1 MATNEKE
8 RGVPN
13 GRYKKLESELRTE
26 LIAAQERLQ
35 QARFPTLVV
44 LGGFAGA
51 GTSEASNALR
61 QWMDARGIAVCAF
74 EPPSAEERERP
85 EYWRYWLSLPPKGTI
100 GIYLSGWY
108 DRPLRDL
115 AHGRSD
121 EAAFDR
127 AADRIAAF
135 ENALVVDGA
144 LLIKLW
150 IHLDQDA
157 RQQRIANLEQN
168 PLTRWRVNSDAREGL
183 EHYDE
188 FKRAADRLL
197 QKTDNRGARWQV
209 VDGSDPHCTL
219 AVGHA
224 ARDAIRQRL
233 DKKKS
238 RPKLVESD
246 WLSAPNVLTQLD
258 MEQRVSKKEYQALL
272 ERYQGRLY
280 RLTQQARRKGVSTVL
295 VFEGADAA
303 GKGGIIQRLT
313 AALDPSIY
321 QITQIA
327 APTEEEHAQHYLWR
341 FWRPL
346 PRAGRMVIFDR
357 SWYGRVLVERVEGF
371 ADEAAWQRA
380 YGEINDFEEQLTDH
394 GAVVAK
400 YWIHID
406 KDEQLRRFKARQV
419 TPHKRWKITDEDW
432 RNREKWDEYEVA
444 VDDMVAR
451 THTPAAP
458 WTLVE
463 GNDKRFARLK
473 VIETFCQQL
482 EQALASG

>member
-1 MATNEKE
+1 MATNELE

-13 GRYKKLESELRTE
+13 GRYKKLEAELRTE
-26 LIAAQERLQ
+26 LIAAQEQLL
-35 QARFPTLVV
+35 QARFPTLIV
-44 LGGFAGA
+44 LGGCAGA
-51 GTSEASNALR
+51 GTSSAGNALR
-61 QWMDARGIAVCAF
+61 QWTDSHGIAVCAF

-100 GIYLSGWY
+100 GIYLNGWY

-121 EAAFDR
+121 EAAFKRDVGG
-127 AADRIAAF
+127 IAAF
-135 ENALVVDGA
+135 ENELVVDGA

-150 IHLDQDA
+150 IHLDKEA
-157 RQQRIANLEQN
+157 RQQRIADLEQN
-168 PLTRWRVNSDAREGL
+168 PLTRWRVNADAREGL
-183 EHYDE
+183 KYYDE

-197 QKTDNRGARWQV
+197 QKTDNRGACWQV
-209 VDGSDPHCTL
+209 IDGSDPHYTL

-224 ARDAIRQRL
+224 VRDAIRQRL
-233 DKKKS
+233 GKKKS
-238 RPKLVESD
+238 RPQLVESD
-246 WLSAPNVLTQLD
+246 WPPAPNVLTSLD

-303 GKGGIIQRLT
+303 GKGGVIQRLT
-313 AALDPSIY
+313 DALDARIY
-321 QITQIA
+321 QIIQVA

-341 FWRPL
+341 FWHHL
-346 PRAGRMVIFDR
+346 PRTGRTVIFDR

-371 ADEAAWQRA
+371 ADEAAWKRA
-380 YGEINDFEEQLTDH
+380 YSEINDFEEQLIDH
-394 GAVVAK
+394 GMVVAK

-406 KDEQLRRFKARQV
+406 KDEQLRRFESRQA

-432 RNREKWDEYEVA
+432 RNREKWDEYEAA

-458 WTLVE
+458 WILVE

-473 VIETFCQQL
+473 VIEALCQQL

>member
-1 MATNEKE
+1 MATNELE
-8 RGVPN
+8 RSVPPS
-13 GRYKKLESELRTE
+13 RYKKLEAELRPE
-26 LIAAQERLQ
+26 LLAAQERLH
-35 QARFPTLVV
+35 QARFPTLIV

-51 GTSEASNALR
+51 GTSEASNVLR
-61 QWMDARGIAVCAF
+61 QWMNSRRIAVCAF

-100 GIYLSGWY
+100 GIYLNGWY

-115 AHGRSD
+115 AHGHSD

-127 AADRIAAF
+127 DSEHIAAF

-150 IHLDQDA
+150 IHLDKEA
-157 RQQRIANLEQN
+157 RQKRIAALERN
-168 PLTRWRVNSDAREGL
+168 PLTRWRVTAGTKEGWKY
-183 EHYDE
+183 YDE

-197 QKTDNRGARWQV
+197 HKTNASGARWQV
-209 VDGSDPHCTL
+209 VESSDPHYML
-219 AVGHA
+219 VVARAV
-224 ARDAIRQRL
+224 RDAIRRHLAQ
-233 DKKKS
+233 KS
-238 RPKLVESD
+238 RPKCVGSD
-246 WLSAPNVLTQLD
+246 WPRAPNVLTQLD
-258 MEQRVSKKEYQALL
+258 MEKRVPKKEYQALL
-272 ERYQGRLY
+272 ERCQGRLY

-303 GKGGIIQRLT
+303 GKGGVIQRLT
-313 AALDPSIY
+313 VALDACIY
-321 QITQIA
+321 QIIQVT
-327 APTEEEHAQHYLWR
+327 APTDEEHTQHYLWR
-341 FWRPL
+341 FWRHL
-346 PRAGRMVIFDR
+346 PRAGRVAIFDR

-380 YGEINDFEEQLTDH
+380 YGEINNFEDQLIDH
-394 GAVVAK
+394 GMVVAK

-406 KDEQLRRFKARQV
+406 KDEQLRRFKARQA
-419 TPHKRWKITDEDW
+419 TPHKCWKITDEDW
-432 RNREKWDEYEVA
+432 RNREKWDDYEAA

-463 GNDKRFARLK
+463 GTDKRFARLK
-473 VIETFCQQL
+473 VLETLCQRL

>member
-1 MATNEKE
+1 MATNELE

-13 GRYKKLESELRTE
+13 GRYKKLEAELRTE
-26 LIAAQERLQ
+26 LIAAQEQLQ
-35 QARFPTLVV
+35 QARFPTLIV

-61 QWMDARGIAVCAF
+61 QWMDSHGIAVCAF

-85 EYWRYWLSLPPKGTI
+85 EYWRYWLSLPLKGTI
-100 GIYLSGWY
+100 GIYLNGWY

-127 AADRIAAF
+127 DSDHIEAF

-150 IHLDQDA
+150 IHLDKEA
-157 RQQRIANLEQN
+157 RQQRIADSEQN
-168 PLTRWRVNSDAREGL
+168 PLTRWRVNADAREGL
-183 EHYDE
+183 KYYDE

-197 QKTDNRGARWQV
+197 QKTNIRDAHWQV
-209 VDGSDPHCTL
+209 VEGSDPHSML
-219 AVGHA
+219 VVGRAV
-224 ARDAIRQRL
+224 RDAISQRL
-233 DKKKS
+233 AQKS
-238 RPKLVESD
+238 RPKLVSAD
-246 WLSAPNVLTQLD
+246 WPPAPNVLTQLD
-258 MEQRVSKKEYQALL
+258 MEKRVPKKEYQPLL

-280 RLTQQARRKGVSTVL
+280 RLAQQARRKGVSTVL

-303 GKGGIIQRLT
+303 GKGGVIQRLT
-313 AALDPSIY
+313 AALDACTY
-321 QITQIA
+321 QIIQVT
-327 APTEEEHAQHYLWR
+327 APTDEEHAQHYLWR
-341 FWRPL
+341 FWRHL
-346 PRAGRMVIFDR
+346 PRAGRVAIFDR

-380 YGEINDFEEQLTDH
+380 YGEINDFEKQLIDH
-394 GAVVAK
+394 GMVVAK

-406 KDEQLRRFKARQV
+406 KDEQLRRFKSRQA

-432 RNREKWDEYEVA
+432 RNREKWDEYEAA

-473 VIETFCQQL
+473 VIETLCQQL

>member
-1 MATNEKE
+1 MTIKELE

-13 GRYKKLESELRTE
+13 SQYKKLEAELRAE

-35 QARFPTLVV
+35 QACFPTLIV
-44 LGGFAGA
+44 LGGFTGA
-51 GTSEASNALR
+51 GTSAASNVLR
-61 QWMDARGIAVCAF
+61 QWMDSHRIAVCAF
-74 EPPSAEERERP
+74 EPPSSEERERP

-100 GIYLSGWY
+100 GIYLNGWY

-127 AADRIAAF
+127 DRDHIEAF

-150 IHLDQDA
+150 IHLDKEA
-157 RQQRIANLEQN
+157 RQQRIADSEQN
-168 PLTRWRVNSDAREGL
+168 PLTRWRVNADAREGL
-183 EHYDE
+183 KYYDE

-197 QKTDNRGARWQV
+197 QKTNIRDAHWQV
-209 VDGSDPHCTL
+209 VEGSDPHSML
-219 AVGHA
+219 VVGRAV
-224 ARDAIRQRL
+224 RDAISQRL
-233 DKKKS
+233 AQKS
-238 RPKLVESD
+238 RPELVSAD
-246 WLSAPNVLTQLD
+246 WPPAPNVLTQLD
-258 MEQRVSKKEYQALL
+258 MEKRVPKKEYQLLL

-280 RLTQQARRKGVSTVL
+280 RLAQQARRKGVSTVL

-303 GKGGIIQRLT
+303 GKGGVIQRLT
-313 AALDPSIY
+313 AALDACIY
-321 QITQIA
+321 QIIQVT
-327 APTEEEHAQHYLWR
+327 APTDEEHAQHYLWR
-341 FWRPL
+341 FWRHL
-346 PRAGRMVIFDR
+346 PRAGRVVIFDR

-380 YGEINDFEEQLTDH
+380 YGEINDFEKQLIDH
-394 GAVVAK
+394 GMVVAK

-406 KDEQLRRFKARQV
+406 KDEQLRRFKSRQA

-432 RNREKWDEYEVA
+432 RNRERWDEYEAA

-451 THTPAAP
+451 THPPAAP

-473 VIETFCQQL
+473 VIETLCQQL

>member
-1 MATNEKE
+1 MATNELE
-8 RGVPN
+8 RGVPH
-13 GRYKKLESELRTE
+13 GRCKKLEAELRTE

-35 QARFPTLVV
+35 QAQFPTLIV
-44 LGGFAGA
+44 LGGFVGA
-51 GTSEASNALR
+51 GTSAASNALR
-61 QWMDARGIAVCAF
+61 QWMDSHSIAVCAF

-100 GIYLSGWY
+100 GIYLNGWY
-108 DRPLRDL
+108 DRPLCDL

-127 AADRIAAF
+127 DGDRIAAF
-135 ENALVVDGA
+135 ENELVVDGA

-150 IHLDQDA
+150 IHLDKEA
-157 RQQRIANLEQN
+157 RQHCIADLEQN
-168 PLTRWRVNSDAREGL
+168 PLTRWRVNADAREGL
-183 EHYDE
+183 QYYDE

-197 QKTDNRGARWQV
+197 HKTDISGARWQV
-209 VDGSDPHCTL
+209 VEGRDPHYAL
-219 AVGHA
+219 AVGRA
-224 ARDAIRQRL
+224 VRDAICQRL
-233 DKKKS
+233 KKKKS
-238 RPKLVESD
+238 RPKLVSSH
-246 WLSAPNVLTQLD
+246 WPPAPKVLTPLD
-258 MEQRVSKKEYQALL
+258 MEKRVPKKEYQPLL

-313 AALDPSIY
+313 AALDASIY
-321 QITQIA
+321 QIIQVA
-327 APTEEEHAQHYLWR
+327 APTDEEHAQHYLWR
-341 FWRPL
+341 FWRYL

-371 ADEAAWQRA
+371 ADQAAWQRA
-380 YGEINDFEEQLTDH
+380 YGEINDFEAQLTDH
-394 GAVVAK
+394 GIVVAK

-406 KDEQLRRFKARQV
+406 KDEQLRRFESRQA

-432 RNREKWDEYEVA
+432 RNREKWDEYEAA

-451 THTPAAP
+451 THATAAP

-482 EQALASG
+482 EQVLASG

>member
-1 MATNEKE
+1 MATNELK

-26 LIAAQERLQ
+26 LIAAQEQLQ
-35 QARFPTLVV
+35 QARFPTLIV

-51 GTSEASNALR
+51 GASAANNALR
-61 QWMDARGIAVCAF
+61 QWMDSHGIAVCAF
-74 EPPSAEERERP
+74 ELPSAEERERP

-100 GIYLSGWY
+100 GIYLNGWY

-121 EAAFDR
+121 EEAFDH
-127 AADRIAAF
+127 AADRITAF
-135 ENALVVDGA
+135 ENELVVDGT

-150 IHLDQDA
+150 IHLDKEA
-157 RQQRIANLEQN
+157 RQQRIAALEQN
-168 PLTRWRVNSDAREGL
+168 PRTRWRVNADAREGL
-183 EHYDE
+183 KYYDE
-188 FKRAADRLL
+188 FKRAGDRLL
-197 QKTDNRGARWQV
+197 QKTDIRGARWQV
-209 VDGSDPHCTL
+209 VDGSDSHYAL

-224 ARDAIRQRL
+224 VRDAIGHRL
-233 DKKKS
+233 GKKKS

-246 WLSAPNVLTQLD
+246 WPSAPNVLTSLD

-272 ERYQGRLY
+272 ERYQGWLY
-280 RLTQQARRKGVSTVL
+280 RLTQQVRRKGVSTVL

-313 AALDPSIY
+313 AALDPSVY
-321 QITQIA
+321 QIIQVA

-380 YGEINDFEEQLTDH
+380 YGEINDFEAQLTDH
-394 GAVVAK
+394 GMVVAK

-451 THTPAAP
+451 THMPTAP

-482 EQALASG
+482 EQALANG

>member
-13 GRYKKLESELRTE
+13 GRYKKLEAELRTE

-61 QWMDARGIAVCAF
+61 QWMDSRGIAVCAF

-115 AHGRSD
+115 AHGHSD
-121 EAAFDR
+121 EEAFDR

-150 IHLDQDA
+150 IHLDQEA
-157 RQQRIANLEQN
+157 RQQRIADLEQN

-209 VDGSDPHCTL
+209 IDGSDPHYAL

-224 ARDAIRQRL
+224 VRDAIHQRL
-233 DKKKS
+233 NKKKS
-238 RPKLVESD
+238 RPKLVELD
-246 WLSAPNVLTQLD
+246 WPPAPNVLTPLD

-321 QITQIA
+321 QIIQIA

-346 PRAGRMVIFDR
+346 PRAGRIVIFDR

-371 ADEAAWQRA
+371 ADEAAWMRA

-451 THTPAAP
+451 THMPAAP

>member
-1 MATNEKE
+1 MATKE
-8 RGVPN
+8 LKRGVPN
-13 GRYKKLESELRTE
+13 GRYKKLEAELCTE

-35 QARFPTLVV
+35 KARFPTLIV
-44 LGGFAGA
+44 LGGSAD
-51 GTSEASNALR
+51 TSAASNALR
-61 QWMDARGIAVCAF
+61 RWMDSHSVAVCAF
-74 EPPSAEERERP
+74 EPLSVEEREHP

-100 GIYLSGWY
+100 GIYLNGWY

-121 EAAFDR
+121 AAAFER

-150 IHLDQDA
+150 IHLDKEA
-157 RQQRIANLEQN
+157 RQQRIAALEQN
-168 PLTRWRVNSDAREGL
+168 PLTRWRVTASAREGL
-183 EHYDE
+183 QYYDE
-188 FKRAADRLL
+188 FKRAADCLL
-197 QKTDNRGARWQV
+197 HKTHISGAHWQV
-209 VDGSDPHCTL
+209 VEGRDRHYPLVVGR
-219 AVGHA
+219 AV
-224 ARDAIRQRL
+224 RDAIGQHL
-233 DKKKS
+233 AAKKN
-238 RPKLVESD
+238 RPKPVSTG
-246 WLSAPNVLTQLD
+246 WSPAPNVLTELD
-258 MEQRVSKKEYQALL
+258 MEKRVAKKEYQVLL

-280 RLTQQARRKGVSTVL
+280 RLTQQARRKGVSSVL

-313 AALDPSIY
+313 AALDPCIY
-321 QITQIA
+321 QIIQVA
-327 APTEEEHAQHYLWR
+327 APTAEERAQHYLWR

-346 PRAGRMVIFDR
+346 PPAGRMVIFDR

-371 ADEAAWQRA
+371 ADKAAWQRA
-380 YGEINDFEEQLTDH
+380 YGEINDFEQQLTDH
-394 GAVVAK
+394 GMVVAK

-406 KDEQLRRFKARQV
+406 KDEQLRRFKARQA

-432 RNREKWDEYEVA
+432 RNREKWDDYEAA
-444 VDDMVAR
+444 VDDMVDR
-451 THTPAAP
+451 THAIAAP

-473 VIETFCQQL
+473 VIKAFCQQL

>member
-1 MATNEKE
+1 MATNKLE

-13 GRYKKLESELRTE
+13 GRCKKLEAELRTE

-35 QARFPTLVV
+35 KARFPTIIV

-51 GTSEASNALR
+51 GTSEASNVLR
-61 QWMDARGIAVCAF
+61 QWMDSHGIEVCAF

-100 GIYLSGWY
+100 GIYLNGWY

-121 EAAFDR
+121 KEDFDR

-150 IHLDQDA
+150 IHLDKEA
-157 RQQRIANLEQN
+157 RQQRIADLEQN
-168 PLTRWRVNSDAREGL
+168 PRTRWRVNADAREGL
-183 EHYDE
+183 KYYDG

-197 QKTDNRGARWQV
+197 QKTDNRGARWQIV
-209 VDGSDPHCTL
+209 EGSGPHYTL

-224 ARDAIRQRL
+224 VRDAIRQRL
-233 DKKKS
+233 GKKQS
-238 RPKLVESD
+238 RPKLVSAD
-246 WLSAPNVLTQLD
+246 WSPAPNVLTPLD
-258 MEQRVSKKEYQALL
+258 MEQRVAKKEYQALL

-313 AALDPSIY
+313 AALDPSVY
-321 QITQIA
+321 QIIQVA

-380 YGEINDFEEQLTDH
+380 YGEINDFEAQLTDH
-394 GAVVAK
+394 GMVVAK

-432 RNREKWDEYEVA
+432 RNREKWDEYEAA

-451 THTPAAP
+451 THTTIAP

>member
-1 MATNEKE
+1 MTIKELE
-8 RGVPN
+8 RGVPSSQ
-13 GRYKKLESELRTE
+13 YKKLEAELRAE

-35 QARFPTLVV
+35 QACFPTLIV
-44 LGGFAGA
+44 LGGFTGA
-51 GTSEASNALR
+51 GTSAASNVLR
-61 QWMDARGIAVCAF
+61 QWMDSHRIAVCAF

-100 GIYLSGWY
+100 GIYLNGWY

-127 AADRIAAF
+127 DGDRIAAF

-150 IHLDQDA
+150 IHLDKEA
-157 RQQRIANLEQN
+157 RQQRIAALEQN
-168 PLTRWRVNSDAREGL
+168 PLTRWRVNVGAKEGL
-183 EHYDE
+183 KYYDE

-197 QKTDNRGARWQV
+197 HKTNIRDAHWQV
-209 VDGSDPHCTL
+209 VEGSDPHSML
-219 AVGHA
+219 VVGRAV
-224 ARDAIRQRL
+224 RDAISQRL
-233 DKKKS
+233 AQKS
-238 RPKLVESD
+238 RPKLVGSG
-246 WLSAPNVLTQLD
+246 WPPAPNVLTQLD
-258 MEQRVSKKEYQALL
+258 MEKRVPKKEYQALL

-280 RLTQQARRKGVSTVL
+280 RLAQQARRKGVSTVL

-303 GKGGIIQRLT
+303 GKGGVIQRLT
-313 AALDPSIY
+313 AALDACIY
-321 QITQIA
+321 QIIQVT
-327 APTEEEHAQHYLWR
+327 APTDEEHAQHYLWR
-341 FWRPL
+341 FWRHL
-346 PRAGRMVIFDR
+346 PRAGRVAIFDR

-380 YGEINDFEEQLTDH
+380 YGEINDFEKQLIDH
-394 GAVVAK
+394 GMVVAK

-406 KDEQLRRFKARQV
+406 KDEQLRRFKSRQA

-432 RNREKWDEYEVA
+432 RNREKWDDYEAA

-451 THTPAAP
+451 THIPAAP

-473 VIETFCQQL
+473 VIETLCQQL

>member
-1 MATNEKE
+1 MATNESK
-8 RGVPN
+8 RGVSN
-13 GRYKKLESELRTE
+13 GRYKKLEAELRPE

-35 QARFPTLVV
+35 QAQFPTLIV
-44 LGGFAGA
+44 LGGFAGS
-51 GTSEASNALR
+51 GTSAANNALR
-61 QWMDARGIAVCAF
+61 QWLDSRHIAVCAF

-100 GIYLSGWY
+100 GIYLNGWY

-127 AADRIAAF
+127 DSDHIAAF

-150 IHLDQDA
+150 IHLDKEA
-157 RQQRIANLEQN
+157 RQQRIADLEQN
-168 PLTRWRVNSDAREGL
+168 PLTRWRVNADAREGL
-183 EHYDE
+183 KHYDK
-188 FKRAADRLL
+188 FKRAGDRLL
-197 QKTDNRGARWQV
+197 HKTDISGAHWQLV
-209 VDGSDPHCTL
+209 EGSDPHYPL
-219 AVGHA
+219 AVGRA
-224 ARDAIRQRL
+224 VRDAIRQRL
-233 DKKKS
+233 NKKKS
-238 RPKLVESD
+238 RPKLVSAA
-246 WLSAPNVLTQLD
+246 WPPAPNVLTPLD

-272 ERYQGRLY
+272 ERHQGRLY
-280 RLTQQARRKGVSTVL
+280 RLTQQAHRKGVSTAL

-313 AALDPSIY
+313 DALDPSVY
-321 QITQIA
+321 QITQVA

-380 YGEINDFEEQLTDH
+380 YGEINDFEAQLIDH
-394 GAVVAK
+394 GMAVAK

-406 KDEQLRRFKARQV
+406 KDEQLRRFKARQA

-444 VDDMVAR
+444 VDDMVAH

>member
-1 MATNEKE
+1 MTIKELE

-13 GRYKKLESELRTE
+13 SQYKKLEAELRAE

-35 QARFPTLVV
+35 QACFPTLIV
-44 LGGFAGA
+44 LGGFTGA
-51 GTSEASNALR
+51 GTSAASNVLR
-61 QWMDARGIAVCAF
+61 QWMDSHRIAVCAF

-100 GIYLSGWY
+100 GIYLNGWY

-127 AADRIAAF
+127 DGDRIAAF

-150 IHLDQDA
+150 IHLDKEA
-157 RQQRIANLEQN
+157 RQKRIAALEQN
-168 PLTRWRVNSDAREGL
+168 PLTRWRVNADAKEGL
-183 EHYDE
+183 KYYDK
-188 FKRAADRLL
+188 FKQAADRLL
-197 QKTDNRGARWQV
+197 HKTNVSGTRWQV
-209 VDGSDPHCTL
+209 VEGSDPHSIL
-219 AVGHA
+219 VVGRAV
-224 ARDAIRQRL
+224 RDAISQRL
-233 DKKKS
+233 AQKS
-238 RPKLVESD
+238 RPKLVGSG
-246 WLSAPNVLTQLD
+246 WPPAPNVLTQLD
-258 MEQRVSKKEYQALL
+258 MEKRVPKKEYQPLL

-280 RLTQQARRKGVSTVL
+280 RLAQQARRKGVSTVL

-303 GKGGIIQRLT
+303 GKGGVIQRLT
-313 AALDPSIY
+313 AALDACIY
-321 QITQIA
+321 QIIQVT
-327 APTEEEHAQHYLWR
+327 APTDEEHAQHYLWR
-341 FWRPL
+341 FWRHL
-346 PRAGRMVIFDR
+346 PRAGRVAIFDR

-380 YGEINDFEEQLTDH
+380 YGEINDFEKQLIDH
-394 GAVVAK
+394 GMVVAK

-406 KDEQLRRFKARQV
+406 KDEQLRRFKSRQV

-432 RNREKWDEYEVA
+432 RNREKWDDYEAA

-451 THTPAAP
+451 THIPAAP

-473 VIETFCQQL
+473 VIETLCQQL

>member
-1 MATNEKE
+1 MTIKELE

-13 GRYKKLESELRTE
+13 SQYKKLEAELRAE

-35 QARFPTLVV
+35 QACFPTLIV
-44 LGGFAGA
+44 LGGFTGA
-51 GTSEASNALR
+51 GTSAASNVLR
-61 QWMDARGIAVCAF
+61 QWMDSHRIAVCAF

-100 GIYLSGWY
+100 GIYLNGWY

-127 AADRIAAF
+127 DGDRIAAF

-150 IHLDQDA
+150 IHLDKEA
-157 RQQRIANLEQN
+157 RQQRIAALEQN
-168 PLTRWRVNSDAREGL
+168 PLTRWRVNAGAKEGL
-183 EHYDE
+183 KYYDK
-188 FKRAADRLL
+188 FKQAADRLL
-197 QKTDNRGARWQV
+197 HKTNISGTRWQV
-209 VDGSDPHCTL
+209 VEGSDPHSIL
-219 AVGHA
+219 VVGRAV
-224 ARDAIRQRL
+224 RDAISQRL
-233 DKKKS
+233 AQKS
-238 RPKLVESD
+238 RPKLVGSD
-246 WLSAPNVLTQLD
+246 WPPAPNVLTQLD
-258 MEQRVSKKEYQALL
+258 MEKRVPKKEYQPLL

-280 RLTQQARRKGVSTVL
+280 RLAQQARRKGVSTVL

-303 GKGGIIQRLT
+303 GKGGVIQRLT
-313 AALDPSIY
+313 AALDACIY
-321 QITQIA
+321 QIIQVT
-327 APTEEEHAQHYLWR
+327 APTDEEHAQHYLWR
-341 FWRPL
+341 FWRHL
-346 PRAGRMVIFDR
+346 PRAGRVAIFDR

-380 YGEINDFEEQLTDH
+380 YGEINDFEKQLIDH
-394 GAVVAK
+394 GMVVAK

-406 KDEQLRRFKARQV
+406 KDEQLRRFKSRQA

-432 RNREKWDEYEVA
+432 RNREKWDDYEAA

-473 VIETFCQQL
+473 VIETLCQQL

>member
-1 MATNEKE
+1 MATNGLK
-8 RGVPN
+8 RGVPKS
-13 GRYKKLESELRTE
+13 RYKKLEAELRTE
-26 LIAAQERLQ
+26 LLAAQEQLQ

-51 GTSEASNALR
+51 GTSAASNALR
-61 QWMDARGIAVCAF
+61 WWMDSHGVAVCAF

-85 EYWRYWLSLPPKGTI
+85 EYWCYWLSQPPKGTI
-100 GIYLSGWY
+100 GIYLNGWY

-115 AHGRSD
+115 AYGRSD
-121 EAAFDR
+121 EATFDCD
-127 AADRIAAF
+127 ADRIVAF

-150 IHLDQDA
+150 IHLDKEA
-157 RQQRIANLEQN
+157 RQQRIAALEQN
-168 PLTRWRVNSDAREGL
+168 PLTRWRVDAGAREGL
-183 EHYDE
+183 QYYDE
-188 FKRAADRLL
+188 FKQAADRLL
-197 QKTDNRGARWQV
+197 HKTDISGARWQV
-209 VDGSDPHCTL
+209 VEGSDPHYMLT
-219 AVGHA
+219 VGRVV
-224 ARDAIRQRL
+224 RDAIRQRL
-233 DKKKS
+233 TQKKS
-238 RPKLVESD
+238 RPKLVSSD
-246 WLSAPNVLTQLD
+246 WPPAPSVLTSLD
-258 MEQRVSKKEYQALL
+258 MEQRVPKKEYQALL

-303 GKGGIIQRLT
+303 GKGGVIQRLT
-313 AALDPSIY
+313 AALDASIY
-321 QITQIA
+321 QIIQVA
-327 APTEEEHAQHYLWR
+327 APTDEEHAQHYLWR

-346 PRAGRMVIFDR
+346 PHAGRMVIFDR

-380 YGEINDFEEQLTDH
+380 YGEINDFEAQLTDH
-394 GAVVAK
+394 GMVVAK

-406 KDEQLRRFKARQV
+406 KDEQLRRFKARQA
-419 TPHKRWKITDEDW
+419 TPHKRWKITEEDW
-432 RNREKWDEYEVA
+432 RNREKWDEYEAA

-451 THTPAAP
+451 THTTAAP

-473 VIETFCQQL
+473 VIETFCQRL

>member
-1 MATNEKE
+1 MATNELE

-13 GRYKKLESELRTE
+13 GRYKKLEAELCAE

-35 QARFPTLVV
+35 QASFPTLIV
-44 LGGFAGA
+44 LGGCAGA
-51 GTSEASNALR
+51 GTSETSNVFR
-61 QWMDARGIAVCAF
+61 WWMDSHRIAACAF

-100 GIYLSGWY
+100 GIYLNGWY

-121 EAAFDR
+121 EAAFGRDG
-127 AADRIAAF
+127 DRIAAF

-150 IHLDQDA
+150 IHLDKET
-157 RQQRIANLEQN
+157 RQKRIADSERN
-168 PLTRWRVNSDAREGL
+168 PLTRWRVNADAKEGL
-183 EHYDE
+183 KYYDE
-188 FKRAADRLL
+188 FKRAADHLL
-197 QKTDNRGARWQV
+197 HKTNVSGAPWQV
-209 VDGSDPHCTL
+209 VEGSDPHYML
-219 AVGHA
+219 VVGRAV
-224 ARDAIRQRL
+224 RDAIRQHL
-233 DKKKS
+233 AQKS
-238 RPKLVESD
+238 RPKLVSSD
-246 WLSAPNVLTQLD
+246 WPPASKVLTQLD
-258 MEQRVSKKEYQALL
+258 MEKRVPKKEYQALL
-272 ERYQGRLY
+272 ERYQSQLY

-303 GKGGIIQRLT
+303 GKGGVIQRLT
-313 AALDPSIY
+313 AALDACIY
-321 QITQIA
+321 QIIQVA
-327 APTEEEHAQHYLWR
+327 APTDEEHAQHYLWR
-341 FWRPL
+341 FWRHL
-346 PRAGRMVIFDR
+346 PRAGRVVIFDR

-380 YGEINDFEEQLTDH
+380 YGEINDFEAQLTDH
-394 GAVVAK
+394 GMVVAK
-400 YWIHID
+400 YWLHID
-406 KDEQLRRFKARQV
+406 KDEQLRRFKSRQA

-432 RNREKWDEYEVA
+432 RNREKWDDYEAA
-444 VDDMVAR
+444 VGDMVAR

-473 VIETFCQQL
+473 VIETLCQQL

>member
-1 MATNEKE
+1 MAIHEKE

-13 GRYKKLESELRTE
+13 GRCKKLEAELRTE

-35 QARFPTLVV
+35 EARFPTLIV

-51 GTSEASNALR
+51 GAGEASNMLR
-61 QWMDARGIAVCAF
+61 QWMDSHGIAICAF
-74 EPPSAEERERP
+74 ESPSAEERERP
-85 EYWRYWLSLPPKGTI
+85 EYWRYWLSLPLKGTI
-100 GIYLSGWY
+100 GIYLNGWY

-115 AHGRSD
+115 AHGRND

-127 AADRIAAF
+127 DVGRITAF
-135 ENALVVDGA
+135 ENELVVDGA

-150 IHLDQDA
+150 IHLDKEA
-157 RQQRIANLEQN
+157 RQHRIADLEQN
-168 PLTRWRVNSDAREGL
+168 PLTRWRVNADAREGL
-183 EHYDE
+183 KYYDE
-188 FKRAADRLL
+188 FKRASDRLL
-197 QKTDNRGARWQV
+197 QKTDNRDARWQLV
-209 VDGSDPHCTL
+209 EGSDPHYTL

-224 ARDAIRQRL
+224 VRDAIRQRL
-233 DKKKS
+233 GKNKS
-238 RPKLVESD
+238 CPKLVESD
-246 WLSAPNVLTQLD
+246 WPPAPNVLTPLD
-258 MEQRVSKKEYQALL
+258 MEQRVPKKEYQALL

-280 RLTQQARRKGVSTVL
+280 RLTQQVRRKGVSTVL

-303 GKGGIIQRLT
+303 GKGGVIQRLT
-313 AALDPSIY
+313 DPLDPNVY
-321 QITQIA
+321 QIIQVA

-346 PRAGRMVIFDR
+346 PRTGRMVIFDR

-394 GAVVAK
+394 GMVVAK

-406 KDEQLRRFKARQV
+406 KDEQLRRFKARQG

-432 RNREKWDEYEVA
+432 RNREKWNDYEAA
-444 VDDMVAR
+444 VDDMVVR
-451 THTPAAP
+451 THTATAP
-458 WTLVE
+458 WILVE

-473 VIETFCQQL
+473 VIETFCQRL

>member
-35 QARFPTLVV
+35 QARFPTIIV
-44 LGGFAGA
+44 LGGCASA
-51 GTSEASNALR
+51 DMSEASNALR
-61 QWMDARGIAVCAF
+61 QWMDSRGIEVCAF

-100 GIYLSGWY
+100 GIYLNGWY

-121 EAAFDR
+121 EAAVKRDIG
-127 AADRIAAF
+127 RITAF
-135 ENALVVDGA
+135 ENELVVDGA

-150 IHLDQDA
+150 IHLDKEA
-157 RQQRIANLEQN
+157 RQQRIADLEQN
-168 PLTRWRVNSDAREGL
+168 PLIRWRVNAGEREGL
-183 EHYDE
+183 KYYDE
-188 FKRAADRLL
+188 FKRADDRLL
-197 QKTDNRGARWQV
+197 QKTNISGARWQLV
-209 VDGSDPHCTL
+209 EGSDPRYTL
-219 AVGHA
+219 AVGRVV
-224 ARDAIRQRL
+224 RDAIRQHL
-233 DKKKS
+233 TQKTS
-238 RPKLVESD
+238 RPKLVSSD
-246 WLSAPNVLTQLD
+246 WPPAPNALTSLD
-258 MEQRVSKKEYQALL
+258 MEQRVPKKEYQALL

-280 RLTQQARRKGVSTVL
+280 RLTQQARRKGISTVL

-313 AALDPSIY
+313 DALDPSIY
-321 QITQIA
+321 QIIQVA

-371 ADEAAWQRA
+371 ADGAAWQRA
-380 YGEINDFEEQLTDH
+380 YGEINDFEEQLIDH
-394 GAVVAK
+394 GVVVAK

-406 KDEQLRRFKARQV
+406 KDEQLRRFKARQA

-432 RNREKWDEYEVA
+432 RNREKWDEYEAA

-451 THTPAAP
+451 THTAAAP

>member
-1 MATNEKE
+1 MTIKELE

-13 GRYKKLESELRTE
+13 SQYKKLEAELRAE

-35 QARFPTLVV
+35 QACFPTLIV
-44 LGGFAGA
+44 LGGFTGA
-51 GTSEASNALR
+51 GTSAASNVLR
-61 QWMDARGIAVCAF
+61 QWMDSHRIAVCAF

-85 EYWRYWLSLPPKGTI
+85 EYWRYWLSLPPKGKI
-100 GIYLSGWY
+100 GIYLNGWY

-121 EAAFDR
+121 ETAFGRDG
-127 AADRIAAF
+127 DRIAAF

-150 IHLDQDA
+150 IHLDKEA
-157 RQQRIANLEQN
+157 RQQRIAALEQN
-168 PLTRWRVNSDAREGL
+168 PLTRWRVNADAREGL
-183 EHYDE
+183 KYYDE

-197 QKTDNRGARWQV
+197 QKTNIRDAHWQV
-209 VDGSDPHCTL
+209 VEGSDPHSML
-219 AVGHA
+219 VVGRAV
-224 ARDAIRQRL
+224 RDAISQHL
-233 DKKKS
+233 AQKS
-238 RPKLVESD
+238 RPNLVGSD
-246 WLSAPNVLTQLD
+246 WPPAPNVLTQLD
-258 MEQRVSKKEYQALL
+258 MEKRVPKKEYQALL

-303 GKGGIIQRLT
+303 GKGGVIQRLT
-313 AALDPSIY
+313 AALDACIY
-321 QITQIA
+321 QIIQVT
-327 APTEEEHAQHYLWR
+327 APTDEEHAQHYLWR
-341 FWRPL
+341 FWRHL
-346 PRAGRMVIFDR
+346 PRAGRVAIFDR

-380 YGEINDFEEQLTDH
+380 YGEINDFEEQLIDH
-394 GAVVAK
+394 GMVVAK

-406 KDEQLRRFKARQV
+406 KDEQLRRFKSRQA

-432 RNREKWDEYEVA
+432 RNREKWDDYEAA

-451 THTPAAP
+451 THIPAAP

-473 VIETFCQQL
+473 VIETLCQQL

>member
-1 MATNEKE
+1 MATHEKK

-13 GRYKKLESELRTE
+13 GRYKKIESELRTE

-35 QARFPTLVV
+35 QARFPTLIL

-51 GTSEASNALR
+51 GTSAASNALR
-61 QWMDARGIAVCAF
+61 QWMDSHGIAVCAF
-74 EPPSAEERERP
+74 EPPSSEERERP

-100 GIYLSGWY
+100 GIYLNGWY
-108 DRPLRDL
+108 DRPLCDL

-121 EAAFDR
+121 EEAFDR

-150 IHLDQDA
+150 IHLDKDA
-157 RQQRIANLEQN
+157 RQQRIADLDQN
-168 PLTRWRVNSDAREGL
+168 PLTRWRVNASAREGL
-183 EHYDE
+183 QYYEE

-197 QKTDNRGARWQV
+197 HKTNISGTRWQV
-209 VDGSDPHCTL
+209 VEGSDSRYTL
-219 AVGHA
+219 AVGRA
-224 ARDAIRQRL
+224 VRDAIRQHL
-233 DKKKS
+233 GEKKS
-238 RPKLVESD
+238 RPKLVSSD
-246 WLSAPNVLTQLD
+246 WPPASSVLAQLD
-258 MEQRVSKKEYQALL
+258 LEKRVPKKEYQALL

-303 GKGGIIQRLT
+303 GKGGVIQRLT
-313 AALDPSIY
+313 DALDASVYKII
-321 QITQIA
+321 QVA
-327 APTEEEHAQHYLWR
+327 APTDEEHAQHYLWR
-341 FWRPL
+341 FWCHL
-346 PRAGRMVIFDR
+346 PPAGRMVIFDR

-371 ADEAAWQRA
+371 ADGAAWQRA

-394 GAVVAK
+394 GMVVAK

-419 TPHKRWKITDEDW
+419 TPHKRWKITEEDW
-432 RNREKWDEYEVA
+432 RNREKWDEYEAA

-451 THTPAAP
+451 THTTTAP

-482 EQALASG
+482 EQALARG

>member
-8 RGVPN
+8 CGVPN

-35 QARFPTLVV
+35 QARFPTIIV
-44 LGGFAGA
+44 LGGCVGAGA
-51 GTSEASNALR
+51 GEASNMLR
-61 QWMDARGIAVCAF
+61 QWMDSHGIAICAF
-74 EPPSAEERERP
+74 ESPSAEERERP

-100 GIYLSGWY
+100 GIYLNGWY

-121 EAAFDR
+121 EEAFKRDVGH
-127 AADRIAAF
+127 ITAF
-135 ENALVVDGA
+135 ENELVVDGA

-150 IHLDQDA
+150 IHLDKEA
-157 RQQRIANLEQN
+157 RQQRIADLEQN
-168 PLTRWRVNSDAREGL
+168 SRTRWRVNADAREGL
-183 EHYDE
+183 KYYDE
-188 FKRAADRLL
+188 FKRAGDRLL
-197 QKTDNRGARWQV
+197 QKTDIRGARWQV
-209 VDGSDPHCTL
+209 VDGSESHYAL

-224 ARDAIRQRL
+224 VRDAVRQRL
-233 DKKKS
+233 GKKKS

-246 WLSAPNVLTQLD
+246 WPSAPNALTPLD
-258 MEQRVSKKEYQALL
+258 MEQRVSKKDYQALL

-280 RLTQQARRKGVSTVL
+280 RLTQQARRKGLSTVL

-303 GKGGIIQRLT
+303 GKGGVIQRLT
-313 AALDPSIY
+313 DPLDASIY
-321 QITQIA
+321 QIIQIA

-371 ADEAAWQRA
+371 ADEAAWKRA
-380 YGEINDFEEQLTDH
+380 YGEINDFEKQLTDH
-394 GAVVAK
+394 GVVVAK

-406 KDEQLRRFKARQV
+406 KDEQLQRFKARQV

-432 RNREKWDEYEVA
+432 RNREKWDEYEAA

-451 THTPAAP
+451 THTTAAP

>member
-1 MATNEKE
+1 MATNELE
-8 RGVPN
+8 RSVPN
-13 GRYKKLESELRTE
+13 GRHKKLEAKLRTE
-26 LIAAQERLQ
+26 LLAAQERLQ
-35 QARFPTLVV
+35 QAQFPTLIVV
-44 LGGFAGA
+44 GGFAGA
-51 GTSEASNALR
+51 GTSEASNVLR
-61 QWMDARGIAVCAF
+61 QWMDSRRVAVCAF
-74 EPPSAEERERP
+74 EPLSAEERERP

-100 GIYLSGWY
+100 GIYLNGWY

-121 EAAFDR
+121 EAAFDCDG
-127 AADRIAAF
+127 DRIAAF

-150 IHLDQDA
+150 IHLDKEA
-157 RQQRIANLEQN
+157 RQKRIAALEQN
-168 PLTRWRVNSDAREGL
+168 PLTRWRVTAGAREGL
-183 EHYDE
+183 KYYDE

-197 QKTDNRGARWQV
+197 HKTNVSGAHWQV
-209 VDGSDPHCTL
+209 VAGSHPHYTL
-219 AVGHA
+219 VLGRAV
-224 ARDAIRQRL
+224 RDAIRQRL
-233 DKKKS
+233 AQKS
-238 RPKLVESD
+238 RPKLVAAD
-246 WLSAPNVLTQLD
+246 WPPAPQVRTQLD
-258 MEQRVSKKEYQALL
+258 MEKRASKKEYRALL

-313 AALDPSIY
+313 AALNACTY
-321 QITQIA
+321 QIIPIA
-327 APTEEEHAQHYLWR
+327 APTDEEHAQHYLWR
-341 FWRPL
+341 FWRHL
-346 PRAGRMVIFDR
+346 PRAGRMAIFDR

-394 GAVVAK
+394 GTVVAK

-406 KDEQLRRFKARQV
+406 KDEQLRRFKARQA

-432 RNREKWDEYEVA
+432 RNREKWDEYEAA

-451 THTPAAP
+451 TNTPAAP

-473 VIETFCQQL
+473 VIKTLCQRL
-482 EQALASG
+482 ERVLASG

>member
-1 MATNEKE
+1 MANELK
-8 RGVPN
+8 RGIPN
-13 GRYKKLESELRTE
+13 GRCKRLEAQLCTE

-35 QARFPTLVV
+35 QARFPTLIV

-51 GTSEASNALR
+51 GTSAASNALR
-61 QWMDARGIAVCAF
+61 QWMDLRRVAACAF
-74 EPPSAEERERP
+74 EPPSAEEHERP

-100 GIYLSGWY
+100 AIYLNGWY
-108 DRPLRDL
+108 ERPLRDL
-115 AHGRSD
+115 AHGRSN
-121 EAAFDR
+121 EAAFKRDVG
-127 AADRIAAF
+127 RITAF

-150 IHLDQDA
+150 IHLDKKA
-157 RQQRIANLEQN
+157 RQQRIADWEHN
-168 PLTRWRVNSDAREGL
+168 PRTRWRVNADAKEGL
-183 EHYDE
+183 QYYDE
-188 FKRAADRLL
+188 FKRASDHLR
-197 QKTDNRGARWQV
+197 QKTDSRGARWQII
-209 VDGSDPHCTL
+209 DGSDPHYAL

-224 ARDAIRQRL
+224 VRDVIGQHL
-233 DKKKS
+233 NQKKDG
-238 RPKLVESD
+238 PKLVESN
-246 WLSAPNVLTQLD
+246 WPATPNALTLLD
-258 MEQRVSKKEYQALL
+258 LEQRVSKKEYQVLL

-280 RLTQQARRKGVSTVL
+280 RLTQQAHRKGVSTVL

-313 AALDPSIY
+313 AALDPYIY
-321 QITQIA
+321 QIIQVA
-327 APTEEEHAQHYLWR
+327 APTQEEHAQHYLWR
-341 FWRPL
+341 FWRHL

-371 ADEAAWQRA
+371 ADGATWQRA
-380 YGEINDFEEQLTDH
+380 YGEINDFERQLTDH
-394 GAVVAK
+394 GIVVAK

-406 KDEQLRRFKARQV
+406 KDEQLRRFKARQE

-432 RNREKWDEYEVA
+432 RNREKWDQYEAA

-451 THTPAAP
+451 THRPNAP

-473 VIETFCQQL
+473 VIKAFCQQL

>member
-1 MATNEKE
+1 MATNESK
-8 RGVPN
+8 RGVSN
-13 GRYKKLESELRTE
+13 GRYKKLEAELRTE
-26 LIAAQERLQ
+26 LIAAQERLH
-35 QARFPTLVV
+35 QARFPTLIV
-44 LGGFAGA
+44 LGGFVGT
-51 GTSEASNALR
+51 GTSAASNALR
-61 QWMDARGIAVCAF
+61 QWLDSRHIAVCAF

-100 GIYLSGWY
+100 GIYLNGWY

-121 EAAFDR
+121 EAAFKRDIG
-127 AADRIAAF
+127 RITAF
-135 ENALVVDGA
+135 ENELVVAGA

-150 IHLDQDA
+150 IHLDKEA
-157 RQQRIANLEQN
+157 RQKRIADSEQN
-168 PLTRWRVNSDAREGL
+168 PLTRWRVNADAREGL
-183 EHYDE
+183 QYYDE

-197 QKTDNRGARWQV
+197 QKTDIRGAHWQV
-209 VDGSDPHCTL
+209 VEGSDPHYAL
-219 AVGHA
+219 AVGRA
-224 ARDAIRQRL
+224 VRDAIRQRL
-233 DKKKS
+233 TQKTS
-238 RPKLVESD
+238 RPKLIGTD
-246 WLSAPNVLTQLD
+246 WPPAPNVLTPLD

-272 ERYQGRLY
+272 ERCQGRLY

-321 QITQIA
+321 QIIQVA

-346 PRAGRMVIFDR
+346 PCAGRMVIFDR

-380 YGEINDFEEQLTDH
+380 YGEINDFEEQLIDH
-394 GAVVAK
+394 GMVVAK

-406 KDEQLRRFKARQV
+406 KDEQLRRFKARQA

>member
-1 MATNEKE
+1 MATNELK

-13 GRYKKLESELRTE
+13 GRCKKLEAELRTE

-35 QARFPTLVV
+35 YAQFPTLIV

-51 GTSEASNALR
+51 GTSAASNALR
-61 QWMDARGIAVCAF
+61 QWMDSHGIAICAF

-100 GIYLSGWY
+100 GIYLNGWY
-108 DRPLRDL
+108 ARPLRDL
-115 AHGRSD
+115 AHRRSD
-121 EAAFDR
+121 EEAFDR

-150 IHLDQDA
+150 IHLDKEA
-157 RQQRIANLEQN
+157 RQQRMADLEQN
-168 PLTRWRVNSDAREGL
+168 PLTRWRVNASAREGL
-183 EHYDE
+183 QYYDE

-197 QKTDNRGARWQV
+197 QKTDNRGARWQL
-209 VDGSDPHCTL
+209 VDGSTPHYAL

-224 ARDAIRQRL
+224 MRDAIRQRL
-233 DKKKS
+233 GQKKS

-246 WLSAPNVLTQLD
+246 WPPAPNVLTSLD
-258 MEQRVSKKEYQALL
+258 MEQQVPKKEYQALL

-303 GKGGIIQRLT
+303 GKGGVIQRLT
-313 AALDPSIY
+313 AALDASIY
-321 QITQIA
+321 QIIQIA

-346 PRAGRMVIFDR
+346 PCAGRMVIFDR

-380 YGEINDFEEQLTDH
+380 YGEINDFEGQLTDH
-394 GAVVAK
+394 GMVVAK

-451 THTPAAP
+451 THTATAP

-473 VIETFCQQL
+473 VIDTFCQQL

>member
-1 MATNEKE
+1 MTIKELE

-13 GRYKKLESELRTE
+13 SQYKKLEAELRAE

-35 QARFPTLVV
+35 QACFPTLIV
-44 LGGFAGA
+44 LGGFTGA
-51 GTSEASNALR
+51 GTSAASNVLR
-61 QWMDARGIAVCAF
+61 QWMDSHRIAVCAF

-100 GIYLSGWY
+100 GIYLNGWY

-127 AADRIAAF
+127 DGDRIAAF

-150 IHLDQDA
+150 IHLDKEA
-157 RQQRIANLEQN
+157 RQQRIAALEQN
-168 PLTRWRVNSDAREGL
+168 PLTRWRVNAGAKEGL
-183 EHYDE
+183 KYYDK
-188 FKRAADRLL
+188 FKQAADRLL
-197 QKTDNRGARWQV
+197 HKTNISGTRWQV
-209 VDGSDPHCTL
+209 VEGSDPHSIL
-219 AVGHA
+219 VVGRAV
-224 ARDAIRQRL
+224 RDAISQRL
-233 DKKKS
+233 AQKS
-238 RPKLVESD
+238 RPKLVGSD
-246 WLSAPNVLTQLD
+246 WPPAPNVLTQLD
-258 MEQRVSKKEYQALL
+258 MEKRVPKKEYQPLL

-280 RLTQQARRKGVSTVL
+280 RLAQQARRKGVSTVL

-303 GKGGIIQRLT
+303 GKGGVIQRLT
-313 AALDPSIY
+313 AALDACIY
-321 QITQIA
+321 QIIQVT
-327 APTEEEHAQHYLWR
+327 APTDEEHAQHYLWR
-341 FWRPL
+341 FWRHL
-346 PRAGRMVIFDR
+346 PRAGRVAIFDR

-380 YGEINDFEEQLTDH
+380 YGEINDFEKQLIDH
-394 GAVVAK
+394 GMVVAK

-406 KDEQLRRFKARQV
+406 KDEQLRRFKSRQA

-432 RNREKWDEYEVA
+432 RNREKWDEYEAA

-473 VIETFCQQL
+473 VIETLCQQL

>member
-1 MATNEKE
+1 MTTNELK
-8 RGVPN
+8 RDVPN
-13 GRYKKLESELRTE
+13 GRCKKLEAELRTE

-35 QARFPTLVV
+35 QAQFPTLIV
-44 LGGFAGA
+44 LGGFAGT
-51 GTSEASNALR
+51 GTSTASNMLR
-61 QWMDARGIAVCAF
+61 QWMDSHGIEICAF
-74 EPPSAEERERP
+74 ESPSAEERERP

-100 GIYLSGWY
+100 GIYLNGWY

-121 EAAFDR
+121 EVAFDR
-127 AADRIAAF
+127 AADRITAF
-135 ENALVVDGA
+135 ENELVVDGA

-150 IHLDQDA
+150 IHLDKEA
-157 RQQRIANLEQN
+157 RQQRIADLEQN
-168 PLTRWRVNSDAREGL
+168 LRTRWRVNADAREGL
-183 EHYDE
+183 KYYDE
-188 FKRAADRLL
+188 FKRAGDCLL
-197 QKTDNRGARWQV
+197 QKTDISGARWQV
-209 VDGSDPHCTL
+209 IDGSGPHYAL

-224 ARDAIRQRL
+224 VRDAICQRL
-233 DKKKS
+233 KEKKS
-238 RPKLVESD
+238 LPKLVEKE
-246 WLSAPNVLTQLD
+246 WPLAPNVLTPLD
-258 MEQRVSKKEYQALL
+258 MEQRVAKKEYQALL
-272 ERYQGRLY
+272 ERYQGWLY

-313 AALDPSIY
+313 AALDPSVY
-321 QITQIA
+321 QIIQVA

-380 YGEINDFEEQLTDH
+380 YGEINDFEAQLTGH
-394 GAVVAK
+394 GVVVAK

-432 RNREKWDEYEVA
+432 RNREKWDEYGVA

-451 THTPAAP
+451 THTTTAP

-482 EQALASG
+482 EQALANG

>member
-1 MATNEKE
+1 MATNELAH
-8 RGVPN
+8 GVSSS
-13 GRYKKLESELRTE
+13 RYKKLEAELCAE

-35 QARFPTLVV
+35 QAQFPTLIV

-51 GTSEASNALR
+51 GLSATNNALR
-61 QWMDARGIAVCAF
+61 QWMDFHGIAVCAF

-100 GIYLSGWY
+100 GIYLNGWY

-121 EAAFDR
+121 EEAFDR

-150 IHLDQDA
+150 IHLDKAA
-157 RQQRIANLEQN
+157 RQQRIAALGQN
-168 PLTRWRVNSDAREGL
+168 PLTRWRVTAGAREGL
-183 EHYDE
+183 QYYDE

-197 QKTDNRGARWQV
+197 HKTDSSGAHWQLV
-209 VDGSDPHCTL
+209 EGCDPHYTL
-219 AVGHA
+219 AVGRA
-224 ARDAIRQRL
+224 VRDAIRQRL
-233 DKKKS
+233 ALKKS
-238 RPKLVESD
+238 RPKRVSSD
-246 WLSAPNVLTQLD
+246 WSPAPNALTQLD
-258 MEQRVSKKEYQALL
+258 MEKRVPKKEYQALL
-272 ERYQGRLY
+272 ERYQGWLY

-313 AALDPSIY
+313 AALNPCIY
-321 QITQIA
+321 KIIPIA
-327 APTEEEHAQHYLWR
+327 APTDEEHAQHYLWR
-341 FWRPL
+341 FWRHL
-346 PRAGRMVIFDR
+346 PRAGRMAIFDR

-380 YGEINDFEEQLTDH
+380 YGEINDFEQQLTDH
-394 GAVVAK
+394 GMVVAK
-400 YWIHID
+400 YWIQID
-406 KDEQLRRFKARQV
+406 KDEQLRRFKSRQV

-432 RNREKWDEYEVA
+432 RNREKWDEYEAA

-451 THTPAAP
+451 THTPTAP
-458 WTLVE
+458 WTLVA

-482 EQALASG
+482 EQSLASG

>member
-1 MATNEKE
+1 MN
-8 RGVPN
+8 
-13 GRYKKLESELRTE
+13 
-26 LIAAQERLQ
+26 
-35 QARFPTLVV
+35 
-44 LGGFAGA
+44 
-51 GTSEASNALR
+51 
-61 QWMDARGIAVCAF
+61 
-74 EPPSAEERERP
+74 
-85 EYWRYWLSLPPKGTI
+85 
-100 GIYLSGWY
+100 GWY

-127 AADRIAAF
+127 DGDRIAAF
-135 ENALVVDGA
+135 ENALVVDGT

-150 IHLDQDA
+150 IHLDKEA
-157 RQQRIANLEQN
+157 RQQRIADLEQN
-168 PLTRWRVNSDAREGL
+168 PLTRWRVNADAREGL
-183 EHYDE
+183 KYYDE

-197 QKTDNRGARWQV
+197 QKTDNRGAPWQV
-209 VDGSDPHCTL
+209 VEGSDPHSML
-219 AVGHA
+219 VVGRAV
-224 ARDAIRQRL
+224 RDAISQRL
-233 DKKKS
+233 AQKS
-238 RPKLVESD
+238 RPKLIGAD
-246 WLSAPNVLTQLD
+246 WPPAPNVLTQLD
-258 MEQRVSKKEYQALL
+258 MEKRVPKQEYQALL
-272 ERYQGRLY
+272 ARYQGRLY

-303 GKGGIIQRLT
+303 GKGGVIQRLT
-313 AALDPSIY
+313 AALDACTY
-321 QITQIA
+321 QIIQVT
-327 APTEEEHAQHYLWR
+327 APTDEEHAQHYLWR
-341 FWRPL
+341 FWRHL
-346 PRAGRMVIFDR
+346 PRAGRVAIFDR

-380 YGEINDFEEQLTDH
+380 YGEINDFEEQLIDH
-394 GAVVAK
+394 GMVVAK

-406 KDEQLRRFKARQV
+406 RDEQLRRFKSRQA

-432 RNREKWDEYEVA
+432 RNREKWDEYEAA

-473 VIETFCQQL
+473 VIETLCQQL

>member
-1 MATNEKE
+1 MATNESK

-13 GRYKKLESELRTE
+13 GRCKKLEAELRPE

-35 QARFPTLVV
+35 QAQFPTLIV

-51 GTSEASNALR
+51 GTSAANNALR
-61 QWMDARGIAVCAF
+61 QWMDSRGIAVCTF

-85 EYWRYWLSLPPKGTI
+85 EYWRYWLSQPPKGTI
-100 GIYLSGWY
+100 GIYLNGWY

-115 AHGRSD
+115 AHGRSNE
-121 EAAFDR
+121 EAFKRDIG
-127 AADRIAAF
+127 RITAF
-135 ENALVVDGA
+135 ENELVVDGA

-150 IHLDQDA
+150 IHSDKEA
-157 RQQRIANLEQN
+157 RQQRIADLEQN
-168 PLTRWRVNSDAREGL
+168 PLTRWRVNADAREGL
-183 EHYDE
+183 QYYDE

-197 QKTDNRGARWQV
+197 QKTDNRGTRWQLV
-209 VDGSDPHCTL
+209 EGSDPHYTL
-219 AVGHA
+219 AVGRA
-224 ARDAIRQRL
+224 VRDAICQHL
-233 DKKKS
+233 AQKKS
-238 RPKLVESD
+238 RPKLINSD
-246 WLSAPNVLTQLD
+246 WPPAPNVLAPLD
-258 MEQRVSKKEYQALL
+258 MEQRVSKKEYQTLL

-280 RLTQQARRKGVSTVL
+280 RLTQQAHRKGVSTVL

-313 AALDPSIY
+313 DALDPSVY
-321 QITQIA
+321 QIIQVA

-371 ADEAAWQRA
+371 ADGAAWKRA
-380 YGEINDFEEQLTDH
+380 YGEINDFEAQLTDH
-394 GAVVAK
+394 GIVVAK

-406 KDEQLRRFKARQV
+406 KDEQLRRFKSRQV

-432 RNREKWDEYEVA
+432 RNREKWDEYEAA

-451 THTPAAP
+451 THTTAAP